1 MSKTSGVPA
10 EVTSIEKFHHEATEW
25 RRQNALWID
34 EVAVWGQDH
43 EKALAALA
51 RLEQVLHRF
60 ADAAGKQRNALDAE
74 QQRLADHEHALA
86 AYVQG
91 DESQTMQTLERQHQA
106 VRTQQAER
114 EKQQQETKRL
124 FREMMTK
131 IDAIERAIKG

>member
-10 EVTSIEKFHHEATEW
+10 QGTSIEKFHHETSDW
-25 RRQNALWID
+25 RRQNALWVD
-34 EVAVWGQDH
+34 EVAVWHQDH

-51 RLEQVLHRF
+51 KVEQVLHRF
-60 ADAAGKQRNALDAE
+60 ADAAARQRDALAAE

-86 AYVQG
+86 AYLQG
-91 DESQTMQTLERQHQA
+91 DESQTLQALEKQHQA
-106 VRTQQAER
+106 ARIQQAER
-114 EKQQQETKRL
+114 ETQQQETKRL